1 MDDHLGG
8 GDQHT
13 PEPRTDLD
21 GRYSDENARATPW
34 SEAVTRLEQAELFWL
49 TTVRPDGRP
58 HVTPLLAVWQDEALH
73 FCTGPA
79 ERKAKNLATNP
90 HVALTTGAN
99 TLREGFDLVVEGKA
113 VWEKDESRLRRL
125 AAAYEAKYG
134 PDWHFDVRDGAFSHE
149 GDRAVVFRVAPV
161 AAFGF
166 GKGVYSQ
173 TRWLF
178 S

>member
-1 MDDHLGG
+1 MEGHE
-8 GDQHT
+8 DQDT

-21 GRYSDENARATPW
+21 SRYSEQDASATPW
-34 SEAVTRLEQAELFWL
+34 SEAVPRLARAELFWL

-58 HVTPLLAVWQDEALH
+58 HVTPLLAVWQDEALY

-79 ERKAKNLATNP
+79 ERKAKNLARNP
-90 HVALTTGAN
+90 HVVLTTGAN

-113 VWEKDESRLRRL
+113 VRESDERRLRRL
-125 AAAYEAKYG
+125 AAAYEEKYG
-134 PDWHFDVRDGAFSHE
+134 PDWHFDVRDGAFYGE

-178 S
+178 G

>member
-1 MDDHLGG
+1 MEHE
-8 GDQHT
+8 T
-13 PEPRTDLD
+13 PEPQTRLD
-21 GRYSDENARATPW
+21 SRYSEENATATPW
-34 SEAVTRLEQAELFWL
+34 SEAVERLEQAELFWL

-79 ERKAKNLATNP
+79 ERKAKNLAGNP
-90 HVALTTGAN
+90 YVVLTTGAN
-99 TLREGFDLVVEGKA
+99 TLRQGFDLVVEGKA
-113 VWEKDESRLRRL
+113 VLEKDEARLRRL

-134 PDWHFDVRDGAFSHE
+134 ADWHFDVHDGAFYGAGE
-149 GDRAVVFRVAPV
+149 DQRAVVFRVAPM

-178 S
+178 V

>member
-1 MDDHLGG
+1 MDEQSDK
-8 GDQHT
+8 DT
-13 PEPRTDLD
+13 PRPRTDLD
-21 GRYSDENARATPW
+21 SRYSEQNASATPW
-34 SEAVTRLEQAELFWL
+34 SEAVPRLESAELFWL

-58 HVTPLLAVWQDEALH
+58 HVTPLLAVWQDDALY

-79 ERKAKNLATNP
+79 ERKAKNLAGNP
-90 HVALTTGAN
+90 HVVLTTGAN
-99 TLREGFDLVVEGKA
+99 TLHEGFDLVVEGRA
-113 VWEKDESRLRRL
+113 VRESDEPRLLRL

-134 PDWHFDVRDGAFSHE
+134 PEWHFDVRDGAFHGE

-166 GKGVYSQ
+166 GKDVYSQ

-178 S
+178 G